1 MFCVQKVVN
10 ITPVMAHN
18 LFELCCKHFYYTSL
32 WVVTG
37 STENTLTIPP
47 FPLLQTLSNTI
58 ATLEQW
64 SLLNL
69 HYRVIHYIITLQ
81 TLKLENIEFVVTPYE
96 ANGQLAHMSQL
107 GVENGGVAMVITED
121 SDLIAYGY
129 LAVRTPTIVSW
140 FIKQ

>member
-1 MFCVQKVVN
+1 MSFIFLHANVYADEAKKFKVLFCVQKVVN

-58 ATLEQW
+58 ATLEQFYLILLYFPINKIFFSFLNTTTIDNSFTW
-64 SLLNL
+64 YNYIKHSL
-69 HYRVIHYIITLQ
+69 RSTTLF
-81 TLKLENIEFVVTPYE
+81 T
-96 ANGQLAHMSQL
+96 
-107 GVENGGVAMVITED
+107 
-121 SDLIAYGY
+121 
-129 LAVRTPTIVSW
+129 
-140 FIKQ
+140 FIFFPHGLT